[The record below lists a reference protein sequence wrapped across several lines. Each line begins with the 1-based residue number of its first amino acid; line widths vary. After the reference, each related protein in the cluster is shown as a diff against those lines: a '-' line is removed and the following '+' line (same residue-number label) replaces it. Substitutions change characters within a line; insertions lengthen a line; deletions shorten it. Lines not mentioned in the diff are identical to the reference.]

1 MDQKLGK
8 SYKLCSHKRIQA
20 LFKVGKSV
28 RCFPLLSTYN
38 IFLREEGEPFQL
50 VISAPK
56 RLFKKAHDRNRVKR
70 LLKEAVRKNKLPLTS
85 YLIEQ
90 KLQIDLFISYTNT
103 EIITVERLSQKI
115 NQLFK
120 LIIHELDKTQ
130 THETAN

>member
-28 RCFPLLSTYN
+28 RCFPLVGVYSIYKRTD
-38 IFLREEGEPFQL
+38 GEPFQL

-56 RLFKKAHDRNRVKR
+56 RQFKKAHDRNRVKR
-70 LLKEAVRKNKLPLTS
+70 LMKEAIRENKLTLSS
-85 YLIEQ
+85 YLLEQ
-90 KLQIDLFISYTNT
+90 QLQIDLFISYTNP
-103 EIITVERLSQKI
+103 EIITVDRLSQKI

-120 LIIHELDKTQ
+120 LIIHDLAKT
-130 THETAN
+130 HSNETTL